1 MTSND
6 SVASR
11 LRSCTPA
18 TISPSSIPAQDA
30 ARRETLVRQYGL
42 LAFLSGRGAP
52 ASENAVTAG
61 HSAKPLSV
69 EKRPIV
75 LVFQSLREG
84 AGSSTVAS
92 AAAWQLSSRRDSRV
106 LAVAPQCNCSGFCA
120 LFNLPAPP
128 TSEDAFRDTFWR
140 YSEPLFL
147 ALDIHENG
155 NGNSEHPPSKF
166 DTAALCGSGFTHVVV
181 DLGHADGD
189 AARRWRNAADIVVTV
204 AEPDTHTAMKL
215 SEDSIAHNEVVLF
228 NKALSSLQSHT
239 DVMQFLRA
247 TPGLAAR
254 IAPQNIPLDEF
265 AARSALQRGPVTQLA
280 RFSESAQ
287 AIAALT
293 TWLILR
299 AARLREEARC

>member
-1 MTSND
+1 MNGTPAPDD
-6 SVASR
+6 SVSTPPPSR
-11 LRSCTPA
+11 
-18 TISPSSIPAQDA
+18 
-30 ARRETLVRQYGL
+30 
-42 LAFLSGRGAP
+42 
-52 ASENAVTAG
+52 
-61 HSAKPLSV
+61 PLSLKEGPV
-69 EKRPIV
+69 VI
-75 LVFQSLREG
+75 VFQSLREG
-84 AGSSTVAS
+84 SGSSTVA
-92 AAAWQLSSRRDSRV
+92 AAAARQLRSRRNGRV
-106 LAVAPQCNCSGFCA
+106 LAVAPQSACSGFRA
-120 LFNLPAPP
+120 LFNLPAENP
-128 TSEDAFRDTFWR
+128 SAGLSSDTFWH
-140 YSEPLFL
+140 YADSLHL
-147 ALDIHENG
+147 ALDFNENV
-155 NGNSEHPPSKF
+155 NEDSEYPPFKF
-166 DTAALCGSGFTHVVV
+166 APSVLRNSGFTHVVV

-189 AARRWRNAADIVVTV
+189 AARRWREAADVVVTV

-287 AIAALT
+287 AIAALS